1 MACLCWVLHWCY
13 ESFLKGKAMFES
25 LISALM
31 AQFEQPKQDLEKN
44 LRALLSER
52 MSQMNLVTLE
62 QFERQQLALAQANQR
77 LAALE
82 AQLQHLQDSALH

>member
-1 MACLCWVLHWCY
+1 
-13 ESFLKGKAMFES
+13 MFES

-31 AQFEQPKQDLEKN
+31 AQLEQPKQDLEKN

-82 AQLQHLQDSALH
+82 AQLQQLQDAASH